1 MKITLSTILSII
13 PALAI
18 LLFGIF
24 YVTGVINLGEIPGL
38 IGVLN
43 LPSLAI
49 IIGGLLTVE
58 LISFPPK
65 QVFDALARIRY
76 FFSHST
82 FDDSNLKQDIAS
94 IISWQKEIRKNK
106 LTSANTLSKE
116 LGDSFEAYMFTLIAT
131 NYSVEEVQELGE
143 AKIASN
149 YQKNKRHSRVFASLA
164 NVSPAFGMF
173 GTLLGLIIML
183 QNFQETT
190 QLGMGLGVALMT
202 TLYGLGLSQLFWLPL
217 EKKITNSAL
226 QNAER
231 EQLVLE
237 GILLIMKEKP
247 SLYIKDYLT
256 ASLQ

>member
-1 MKITLSTILSII
+1 MRITPSTILSII
-13 PALAI
+13 PAIAV

-24 YVTGVINLGEIPGL
+24 FVTGVISLGEMPRVIM
-38 IGVLN
+38 ILN

-49 IIGGLLTVE
+49 IIGGLLTVA
-58 LISFPPK
+58 LISFPPR
-65 QVFDALARIRY
+65 QVFDALARIRH
-76 FFSHST
+76 FFSHNT
-82 FDDSNLKQDIAS
+82 TDSAELQQDISS

-106 LTSANTLSKE
+106 LSSANMLSNE
-116 LGDSFEAYMFTLIAT
+116 LGASFEGYMFTLMAT
-131 NYSVEEVQELGE
+131 NYSVEEMQELGE

-149 YQKNKRHSRVFASLA
+149 YQHNQKHSRVYASLA
-164 NVSPAFGMF
+164 SISPAFGMF

-183 QNFQETT
+183 QNFQDTT
-190 QLGMGLGVALMT
+190 QLGLGLGVALMT
-202 TLYGLGLSQLFWLPL
+202 TLYGLAFSQLMWLPM
-217 EKKITNSAL
+217 EKKIINAAI